1 MFQWLSAISI
11 TAHRMSGPKIGT
23 GMKLSRSIALH
34 ILGMSK
40 ANGREDR
47 RPVDPRQFARDV
59 LNGVVLTLSASLFT
73 CLLLWTM
80 ARRSMDEEGDVHL
93 RSGEGEMIE
102 IDDEGYAMDLG
113 SGIEEHNGLDMDREE
128 DEDVEMDPQEIQ
140 TRKRTRSQLD
150 MGYRSVKDE
159 EGPLKKKTKQEGD
172 VMDIVGE
179 MALFATP

>member
-1 MFQWLSAISI
+1 
-11 TAHRMSGPKIGT
+11 
-23 GMKLSRSIALH
+23 
-34 ILGMSK
+34 
-40 ANGREDR
+40 
-47 RPVDPRQFARDV
+47 
-59 LNGVVLTLSASLFT
+59 
-73 CLLLWTM
+73 
-80 ARRSMDEEGDVHL
+80 MDEEGDVHL

-102 IDDEGYAMDLG
+102 IDDEDYAMDLG

-159 EGPLKKKTKQEGD
+159 ESPLKKKTKQEGN

>member
-1 MFQWLSAISI
+1 
-11 TAHRMSGPKIGT
+11 
-23 GMKLSRSIALH
+23 
-34 ILGMSK
+34 
-40 ANGREDR
+40 
-47 RPVDPRQFARDV
+47 
-59 LNGVVLTLSASLFT
+59 
-73 CLLLWTM
+73 
-80 ARRSMDEEGDVHL
+80 MDEEGDVHL

-179 MALFATP
+179 MALFATPAIQRQSNFVSVMEASAKRAINRPVSLMVGSRKGEEGGEKDQMKVGWRVGRE